1 MFAVRAAEAFRRAF
15 LQFYEEVLSD
25 VRYVVY
31 RDKFSPSDSYMLPN
45 TLRPLVTDNET
56 TTTLNTKKT
65 RPKRVVRAL
74 HHCRFRF
81 ALAIVR
87 PKRSACVTSSVKSK
101 SSPKPRI
108 ARRPFQ
114 SFAFNGAIV
123 SSVDDPT
130 SLHSSCW
137 NNVPPYSTL
146 VYER

>member
-1 MFAVRAAEAFRRAF
+1 
-15 LQFYEEVLSD
+15 
-25 VRYVVY
+25 
-31 RDKFSPSDSYMLPN
+31 MLPN

-65 RPKRVVRAL
+65 RPKRVVKAL

-101 SSPKPRI
+101 SSPKPRT
-108 ARRPFQ
+108 AKRRFQ
-114 SFAFNGAIV
+114 SFALNEAIV
-123 SSVDDPT
+123 PSVDDPT

-137 NNVPPYSTL
+137 NNSIHIVRLYTL
-146 VYER
+146 ACTSINIHFFIYKLIFISI